1 MAKQEKTEKAT
12 PKRRSEA
19 RRKGQ
24 VARSV
29 ELNSA
34 LVLLATFWTIKAMAP
49 YMLATLTD
57 LIRTTF
63 LTAGSTTLTQENLGP
78 LFLSVLVTYVKLA
91 GPIIGVASFVGVA
104 VSFGQVGAKITLKQ
118 VSPKLDKLNP
128 LNGFKRLF
136 SPRSLVELIKSVLKI
151 ILVGYVGYSVL
162 VKNYSSLIGL
172 IDMDLAQTLRALG
185 EIAYELGMRTGTAL
199 LILAIFD
206 YAYQKYS
213 FERSLRMTKQEVKEE
228 IRQAEGDPKI
238 KSKIKKKQFELA
250 MSRMMQEV
258 PKADV
263 IITNPI
269 HLAVALRYDS
279 EEMNAPKVIAKGQ
292 RLVAERIKEIAEAH
306 RIPIVED
313 VFLAQ
318 SLYRSVEIGRE
329 VPLELYKAVAEV
341 LAYVYQLSVRRAV

>member
-1 MAKQEKTEKAT
+1 MSKQEKTEKAT
-12 PKRRSEA
+12 PKRRQDA
-19 RRKGQ
+19 RKKGQ

-34 LVLLATFWTIKAMAP
+34 LILLSTFWAIKAMGP
-49 YMLATLTD
+49 YMLTTLTD
-57 LIRTTF
+57 LIKTTF
-63 LTAGSTTLTQENLGP
+63 LNSSSTTLTQENVAP

-91 GPIIGVASFVGVA
+91 GPIVGVASFVGVA
-104 VSFGQVGAKITLKQ
+104 VGFSQVGAKMSLKPIT
-118 VSPKLDKLNP
+118 PKLDKLNP

-136 SPRSLVELIKSVLKI
+136 SPRSLVELIKSIFKIVLI
-151 ILVGYVGYSVL
+151 GYVAYSVM
-162 VKNYSSLIGL
+162 VKNYSNLIGM
-172 IDMDLAQTLRALG
+172 IDMELGQSFRALG

-206 YAYQKYS
+206 YAYQRYS
-213 FERSLRMTKQEVKEE
+213 HEKSLRMTKQEIKEE
-228 IRQAEGDPKI
+228 VKQAEGDPKV

-279 EEMNAPKVIAKGQ
+279 EKMSAPKLIAKGQ
-292 RLVAERIKEIAEAH
+292 RLIAEKIKEIAEAH
-306 RIPIVED
+306 KIPIVED

-318 SLYRSVEIGRE
+318 SLYSSVEIGRE
-329 VPLELYKAVAEV
+329 IPLELYKAVAEI
-341 LAYVYQLSVRRAV
+341 LAYIYQLGARKVV